1 MYTAKLGE
9 LYGIACLL
17 RLAAGNAFASVQ
29 VGSGH
34 CVVASSAQAGN
45 VFNSEGELFS
55 LLSPSG
61 GHGVLLPKAFF
72 FFLSSSSFCR
82 RYMRKHLTMG
92 KPLDAFCEFLG

>member
-72 FFLSSSSFCR
+72 FFYL
-82 RYMRKHLTMG
+82 HL
-92 KPLDAFCEFLG
+92 LFVEDICESTSQWENRSMHFVNS